1 MLCRSMGCVKRGKE
15 EIMKPHIYKNQGH
28 WCCTDGKY
36 TAYWET
42 AIGAYEFLIYLGKNR
57 NNAVAY

>member
-1 MLCRSMGCVKRGKE
+1 
-15 EIMKPHIYKNQGH
+15 MKPHIYKNQGH